1 MTTKMFSALTI
12 RVAKPTNCIKI
23 IPTLNLTS
31 SLLFPDL
38 CLQCFDSIV
47 YTEQS
52 CFSSQAEETFLS
64 LVDRLVRKPLHLSSF
79 AQTQYS
85 TPPWKNTKQEI
96 ISQNKNDLKAKIG
109 LVWLLYLLDKAF
121 HHTLQPFHSASL
133 VKLLQSHNGDSSK
146 LWKRYVEAPVSKVV
160 SKKLNHREDTLFLEV
175 LGL

>member
-31 SLLFPDL
+31 SLLFQDL
-38 CLQCFDSIV
+38 CLQCFGSIV

-64 LVDRLVRKPLHLSSF
+64 LVDRLEKKPLHLSSF

-85 TPPWKNTKQEI
+85 TPP
-96 ISQNKNDLKAKIG
+96 
-109 LVWLLYLLDKAF
+109 
-121 HHTLQPFHSASL
+121 
-133 VKLLQSHNGDSSK
+133 
-146 LWKRYVEAPVSKVV
+146 
-160 SKKLNHREDTLFLEV
+160 
-175 LGL
+175 